1 MGLAKVADGGTLF
14 FDELGRNTIV
24 FSGKIIKI
32 YRREKYIPVGAIQY
46 EKIDVRIISA
56 TNKEMTKLVHDGM
69 FREDLFYRL
78 NVITLHIPPLRER
91 KEDIEILANH
101 FINKFKYINP
111 LITGIDEEA
120 LEMLVNYTFPG
131 NIRELSN
138 IIERA
143 MIIEKE
149 NRLSVDSL
157 NICFNDITC
166 PNDLNIEN
174 MIKNNI
180 IKALK
185 MAKGDRTKAA
195 KLLGIDRST
204 LYRKLKEYDL

>member
-1 MGLAKVADGGTLF
+1 VL
-14 FDELGRNTIV
+14 
-24 FSGKIIKI
+24 S
-32 YRREKYIPVGAIQY
+32 QY

-101 FINKFKYINP
+101 FINKFKHINP

-185 MAKGDRTKAA
+185 MARVIEQRQQSCLVLID
-195 KLLGIDRST
+195 LLCIENLRNMTFDCCE
-204 LYRKLKEYDL
+204 LQH